1 MIRRHEN
8 PTDERNDAMPRSRIA
23 QVSAG
28 TAAVAGVLAAAA
40 TLLAPARAHAQ
51 EGGTFAVRG
60 ATIHTV
66 ADGVI
71 EDGTIVL
78 RDGRIIAV
86 GRDVDIPA
94 DAEIIDGEGKHVF
107 PGMIDSFSS
116 LGLTEIGA
124 VAVTND
130 ASELGRWNPHLNAH
144 TAIHPASEHIPVAR
158 ANGITHTMAVP
169 GGGGRGFG
177 GGGGSGIQG
186 QATLI
191 HLDGWTV
198 EEMEIEKTAAMVIGW
213 PTLSTS
219 FRSFAGFGRP
229 QGGRAFRQA
238 QERFDEQ
245 VAEMD
250 EWFVAAQHY
259 RQAVASGS
267 SRVPRNIQLE
277 HLSRVFDRG
286 MKVIVRANGWREIES
301 AIEFS
306 EKWNLDLVIA
316 GGTGAREIAAT
327 LAEKDIPIILGPVQ
341 RLPQG
346 EDTAYDD
353 PNTLPGVLHDAGV
366 EIAFATFNSS
376 DSRTLP
382 YEAANSVSWGL
393 SKDAA
398 LEAVTLAPARVLGV
412 DDRLGSL
419 EVGKVGNV
427 IVTDGDP
434 LEITTEIEWV
444 FIKGVPSSLDNKHDS
459 LWEKYDNRP
468 ARRVTTTTT

>member
-1 MIRRHEN
+1 MTRRSGN
-8 PTDERNDAMPRSRIA
+8 TLGNNTDDRIDTMVKSIIA
-23 QVSAG
+23 
-28 TAAVAGVLAAAA
+28 TAAVLGAVGLA
-40 TLLAPARAHAQ
+40 LPAQAVAQ

-66 ADGVI
+66 ANGAI
-71 EDGTIVL
+71 ENGTIVL
-78 RDGRIIAV
+78 RGGQIIAV
-86 GRDVDIPA
+86 GRDVEIPA

-107 PGMIDSFSS
+107 PGMIDAFSS
-116 LGLTEIGA
+116 LGLTEVGA

-158 ANGITHTMAVP
+158 ANGITHTMAAP
-169 GGGGRGFG
+169 GGGGRGF

-213 PTLSTS
+213 PTLSAGGGR
-219 FRSFAGFGRP
+219 FGGFGGGG
-229 QGGRAFRQA
+229 GGRSFRQA
-238 QERFDEQ
+238 QERFDEE

-250 EWFVAAQHY
+250 SWFVAAQHY
-259 RQAVASGS
+259 KQAVESGS
-267 SRVPRNIQLE
+267 DRVERNIQLE
-277 HLSRVFDRG
+277 HLSRVLDRG
-286 MKVIVRANGWREIES
+286 MKVIVRANGWREMES
-301 AIEFS
+301 AIEFA
-306 EKWNLDLVIA
+306 EKWNLDIAIA
-316 GGTGAREIAAT
+316 GGNGAREIAGT
-327 LAEKDIPIILGPVQ
+327 LAEKNIPVILGPVQ

-346 EDTAYDD
+346 EDTGYDD

-366 EIAFATFNSS
+366 EIAFATFNSA

-393 SKDAA
+393 PQDAA

-419 EVGKVGNV
+419 EVGKVGNL

-434 LEITTEIEWV
+434 LEITTAIEWV
-444 FIKGVPSSLDNKHDS
+444 FIKGVPSDLDNKHRR

-468 ARRVTTTTT
+468 ARRAVTTTT

>member
-1 MIRRHEN
+1 MMRRSGN
-8 PTDERNDAMPRSRIA
+8 ILGNTLRNTTNDRIDTMVKSIVA
-23 QVSAG
+23 
-28 TAAVAGVLAAAA
+28 TAAVLGTVALALPAQAA
-40 TLLAPARAHAQ
+40 AQ
-51 EGGTFAVRG
+51 EGGTFAVQG

-71 EDGTIVL
+71 ENGTIVL

-86 GRDVDIPA
+86 GRDVEIPA

-107 PGMIDSFSS
+107 PGMIDAFSS

-158 ANGITHTMAVP
+158 ANGITHTMAAP
-169 GGGGRGFG
+169 GGGGRFG

-198 EEMEIEKTAAMVIGW
+198 EEMEIEKTAAMVLGW
-213 PTLSTS
+213 PTLSAGGGR
-219 FRSFAGFGRP
+219 FGGFGGGGG
-229 QGGRAFRQA
+229 GGRSFRQA

-259 RQAVASGS
+259 RQAVESGS
-267 SRVPRNIQLE
+267 NRVPRNIQLE
-277 HLSRVFDRG
+277 HLSRVLDRG

-301 AIEFS
+301 AIEFA

-316 GGTGAREIAAT
+316 GGTGAREIAGT
-327 LAEKDIPIILGPVQ
+327 LAEKNVPVILGPVQ

-366 EIAFATFNSS
+366 EIAFATFNSA

-393 SKDAA
+393 TKDAA

-419 EVGKVGNV
+419 EVGKVGNL

-444 FIKGVPSSLDNKHDS
+444 FIKGVPSDLDNKHRS

>member
-1 MIRRHEN
+1 MTRRSGN
-8 PTDERNDAMPRSRIA
+8 TLGNNTDDRIDTMVKSIIA
-23 QVSAG
+23 
-28 TAAVAGVLAAAA
+28 TAAVLGAVGLA
-40 TLLAPARAHAQ
+40 LPAEAVAQ

-66 ADGVI
+66 ANGAI
-71 EDGTIVL
+71 ENGTIML
-78 RDGRIIAV
+78 RGGQIIAV
-86 GRDVDIPA
+86 GRDVEIPA

-107 PGMIDSFSS
+107 PGMIDAFSS
-116 LGLTEIGA
+116 LGLTEVGA

-158 ANGITHTMAVP
+158 ANGITHTMAAP
-169 GGGGRGFG
+169 GGGGRFG

-213 PTLSTS
+213 PTLSAGGGR
-219 FRSFAGFGRP
+219 FGGFGGGG
-229 QGGRAFRQA
+229 GGRSFRQA
-238 QERFDEQ
+238 QERFDEE

-250 EWFVAAQHY
+250 SWFVAAQHY
-259 RQAVASGS
+259 KQAVESGS
-267 SRVPRNIQLE
+267 DRVERNIQLE
-277 HLSRVFDRG
+277 HLSRVLDRG
-286 MKVIVRANGWREIES
+286 MKVIVRANGWREMES
-301 AIEFS
+301 AIEFA
-306 EKWNLDLVIA
+306 EKWNLDLAIA
-316 GGTGAREIAAT
+316 GGNGAREIAGT
-327 LAEKDIPIILGPVQ
+327 LAEKNIPVILGPVQ

-346 EDTAYDD
+346 EDTGYDD

-366 EIAFATFNSS
+366 EIAFATFNSA

-393 SKDAA
+393 PQDAA

-419 EVGKVGNV
+419 EVGKVGNL

-434 LEITTEIEWV
+434 LEITTAIEWV
-444 FIKGVPSSLDNKHDS
+444 FIKGVPSDLDNKHRS

-468 ARRVTTTTT
+468 ARRAVTTTT

>member
-1 MIRRHEN
+1 MMRRSGN
-8 PTDERNDAMPRSRIA
+8 ILGNTLRNTTNDRIDTMVKSIVA
-23 QVSAG
+23 
-28 TAAVAGVLAAAA
+28 TAAVLGTVALALPAQAA
-40 TLLAPARAHAQ
+40 AQ
-51 EGGTFAVRG
+51 EGGTFAVQG

-71 EDGTIVL
+71 ENGTIVL

-86 GRDVDIPA
+86 GRDVEIPA

-107 PGMIDSFSS
+107 PGMIDAFSS

-158 ANGITHTMAVP
+158 ANGITHTMAAP
-169 GGGGRGFG
+169 GGGGRFG

-198 EEMEIEKTAAMVIGW
+198 EEMEIEKTAAMVLGW
-213 PTLSTS
+213 PTLSAGGGRFGGFGGGGGGGRS
-219 FRSFAGFGRP
+219 FR
-229 QGGRAFRQA
+229 QT

-259 RQAVASGS
+259 RQAVESGS
-267 SRVPRNIQLE
+267 NRVPRNIQLE
-277 HLSRVFDRG
+277 HLSRVLDRG

-301 AIEFS
+301 AIEFA

-316 GGTGAREIAAT
+316 GGTGAREIAGT
-327 LAEKDIPIILGPVQ
+327 LAEKNVPVILGPVQ

-366 EIAFATFNSS
+366 EIAFATFNSA

-393 SKDAA
+393 TKDAA

-419 EVGKVGNV
+419 EVGKVGNL

-444 FIKGVPSSLDNKHDS
+444 FIKGVPSDLDNKHRS

>member
-1 MIRRHEN
+1 MMRRSGN
-8 PTDERNDAMPRSRIA
+8 ILGNTLRNTTNDRIDTMVKSIVA
-23 QVSAG
+23 IAAVFG
-28 TAAVAGVLAAAA
+28 TAGFALPAQAA
-40 TLLAPARAHAQ
+40 AQ
-51 EGGTFAVRG
+51 EGGTFAVQG

-71 EDGTIVL
+71 ENGTIVL

-86 GRDVDIPA
+86 GSDVEIPA

-107 PGMIDSFSS
+107 PGMIDAFSS
-116 LGLTEIGA
+116 LGLTEVGA

-158 ANGITHTMAVP
+158 ANGITHTMAAP
-169 GGGGRGFG
+169 GGGGRFG

-198 EEMEIEKTAAMVIGW
+198 EEMEIEKTAAMVLGW
-213 PTLSTS
+213 PTLSAGGGR
-219 FRSFAGFGRP
+219 FGGFGGGGG
-229 QGGRAFRQA
+229 GGRSFRQA

-259 RQAVASGS
+259 RQAVESGS
-267 SRVPRNIQLE
+267 NRVPRNIQLE
-277 HLSRVFDRG
+277 HLSRVLDQG

-301 AIEFS
+301 AIEFA

-316 GGTGAREIAAT
+316 GGTGAREIAGT
-327 LAEKDIPIILGPVQ
+327 LAEKNVPVILGPVQ

-366 EIAFATFNSS
+366 EIAFATFNSA

-393 SKDAA
+393 TKDAA

-419 EVGKVGNV
+419 EVGKVGNL

-444 FIKGVPSSLDNKHDS
+444 FIKGVPSDLDNKHRS

>member
-1 MIRRHEN
+1 MLKSI
-8 PTDERNDAMPRSRIA
+8 
-23 QVSAG
+23 VG
-28 TAAVAGVLAAAA
+28 TAAVLGIIGLG
-40 TLLAPARAHAQ
+40 APGPAIAQ

-60 ATIHTV
+60 AMIYTV

-86 GRDVDIPA
+86 GRDVEIPA

-130 ASELGRWNPHLNAH
+130 SGELGRWNPHLNAH

-158 ANGITHTMAVP
+158 ANGITHTMAAP
-169 GGGGRGFG
+169 GGGGRFG

-213 PTLSTS
+213 PTLSTGGGR
-219 FRSFAGFGRP
+219 FFGFGGGGG
-229 QGGRAFRQA
+229 GGRSFRQA

-250 EWFVAAQHY
+250 SWFVAAEHY

-277 HLSRVFDRG
+277 HLSRVLDRG

-301 AIEFS
+301 AIEFA

-316 GGTGAREIAAT
+316 GGNGAREIAGT
-327 LAEKDIPIILGPVQ
+327 LAEKGIPVILGPVQ

-393 SKDAA
+393 SRDAA

-419 EVGKVGNV
+419 EVGKVGNL

-434 LEITTEIEWV
+434 LEITTQIEWV
-444 FIKGVPSSLDNKHDS
+444 FIKGVPSDLDNKHRS

>member
-1 MIRRHEN
+1 MTRGSGN
-8 PTDERNDAMPRSRIA
+8 TLGNTLRNTTNDRIDTMVKSIVA
-23 QVSAG
+23 
-28 TAAVAGVLAAAA
+28 TAAVLGTVALALPAQAA
-40 TLLAPARAHAQ
+40 AQ
-51 EGGTFAVRG
+51 EGGTFAVQG

-71 EDGTIVL
+71 ENGTIVL

-86 GRDVDIPA
+86 GRDVEIPA

-107 PGMIDSFSS
+107 PGMIDAFSS

-158 ANGITHTMAVP
+158 ANGITHTMAAP
-169 GGGGRGFG
+169 GGGGRFG

-198 EEMEIEKTAAMVIGW
+198 EEMEIEKTAAMVLGW
-213 PTLSTS
+213 PTLSAGGGR
-219 FRSFAGFGRP
+219 FGGFGGGGG
-229 QGGRAFRQA
+229 GGRSFRQA
-238 QERFDEQ
+238 RERFDEQ

-259 RQAVASGS
+259 RQAVESGS
-267 SRVPRNIQLE
+267 NRVPRNIQLE
-277 HLSRVFDRG
+277 HLSRVLDRG

-301 AIEFS
+301 AIEFA

-316 GGTGAREIAAT
+316 GGTGAREIAGT
-327 LAEKDIPIILGPVQ
+327 LAEKNVPVILGPVQ

-366 EIAFATFNSS
+366 EIAFATFNSA

-393 SKDAA
+393 TKDAA

-419 EVGKVGNV
+419 EVGKVGNL

-444 FIKGVPSSLDNKHDS
+444 FIKGVPSDLDNKHRS

>member
-1 MIRRHEN
+1 MTR
-8 PTDERNDAMPRSRIA
+8 RSRDTLGNTTNDRIDTMVKSIIA
-23 QVSAG
+23 
-28 TAAVAGVLAAAA
+28 TAAVLGTVALALPAQAA
-40 TLLAPARAHAQ
+40 AQ

-60 ATIHTV
+60 AMIHTV

-71 EDGTIVL
+71 ENGTIVL

-86 GRDVDIPA
+86 GPDVEIPA

-107 PGMIDSFSS
+107 PGMIDAFSS
-116 LGLTEIGA
+116 LGLTEVGA

-158 ANGITHTMAVP
+158 ANGITHTMAAP
-169 GGGGRGFG
+169 GGGGRFG

-198 EEMEIEKTAAMVIGW
+198 EEMEIEKTAAMVLGW
-213 PTLSTS
+213 PTLSAGGGR
-219 FRSFAGFGRP
+219 FGGFGGG
-229 QGGRAFRQA
+229 GGRSFRQA

-259 RQAVASGS
+259 RQAVESGS
-267 SRVPRNIQLE
+267 NRVPRNIQLE
-277 HLSRVFDRG
+277 HLSRVLDQG

-301 AIEFS
+301 AVEFA

-316 GGTGAREIAAT
+316 GGTGAREIAGT
-327 LAEKDIPIILGPVQ
+327 LAEKNIPVILGPVQ

-346 EDTAYDD
+346 ENTAYDD

-366 EIAFATFNSS
+366 EIAFATFNSA

-393 SKDAA
+393 TKDAA

-419 EVGKVGNV
+419 EVGKVGNL
-427 IVTDGDP
+427 ILTDGDP

-444 FIKGVPSSLDNKHDS
+444 FIKGVPSDLDNKHRS

>member
-1 MIRRHEN
+1 MTRGPGN
-8 PTDERNDAMPRSRIA
+8 SFGNTMNDRIGNMLKSIVA
-23 QVSAG
+23 
-28 TAAVAGVLAAAA
+28 TAALLGTVGFALPAQAAA
-40 TLLAPARAHAQ
+40 Q
-51 EGGTFAVRG
+51 DGGTFAVQG

-66 ADGVI
+66 SDGVI
-71 EDGTIVL
+71 EGGTIVI

-86 GRDVDIPA
+86 GNDVDIPA

-158 ANGITHTMAVP
+158 ANGITHSMVAP
-169 GGGGRGFG
+169 GGGGRGF

-186 QATLI
+186 QATLV

-198 EEMEIEKTAAMVIGW
+198 EEMEIEKTAAMVLGW
-213 PTLSTS
+213 PTLSTG
-219 FRSFAGFGRP
+219 FRAFAGFGP
-229 QGGRAFRQA
+229 PSGGRSFRQA

-245 VAEMD
+245 VAEID

-267 SRVPRNIQLE
+267 DRVPRNIQLE
-277 HLSRVFDRG
+277 HLSRVLDRG

-301 AIEFS
+301 AIEFA

-316 GGTGAREIAAT
+316 GGNGAREIAAT
-327 LAEKDIPIILGPVQ
+327 LAEKNIPVILGPVQ
-341 RLPQG
+341 RVPQG

-353 PNTLPGVLHDAGV
+353 PNTLPGALHDAGV

-393 SKDAA
+393 TKEAA

-419 EVGKVGNV
+419 EVGKVGNL

-434 LEITTEIEWV
+434 LEITTQIEWV
-444 FIKGVPSSLDNKHDS
+444 FIKGVPSDLDNKHRS
-459 LWEKYDNRP
+459 LWEKYNNRP

>member
-1 MIRRHEN
+1 MIRWYEN
-8 PTDERNDAMPRSRIA
+8 PTDERNDVMARSS
-23 QVSAG
+23 SARMIGG

-86 GRDVDIPA
+86 GRDVDVPA

-213 PTLSTS
+213 PSLSTS

-229 QGGRAFRQA
+229 SGGRSFRQA
-238 QERFDEQ
+238 RERFDEQ

-250 EWFVAAQHY
+250 EWFVAARHY
-259 RQAVASGS
+259 KQAVASGS

-277 HLSRVFDRG
+277 HLSRVLERG

-306 EKWNLDLVIA
+306 EKWDLDLVIA

-327 LAEKDIPIILGPVQ
+327 LAEKDIPVILGPVQ

-393 SKDAA
+393 PQDAA

-419 EVGKVGNV
+419 EVGKVGNL

>member
-1 MIRRHEN
+1 MTRRSGNTPVNILANTTNH
-8 PTDERNDAMPRSRIA
+8 RIDTMVKSIVA
-23 QVSAG
+23 
-28 TAAVAGVLAAAA
+28 TAAVLGTLGVAVPVQAA
-40 TLLAPARAHAQ
+40 AQ
-51 EGGTFAVRG
+51 EGGTFAVQG

-66 ADGVI
+66 SDGVI
-71 EDGTIVL
+71 DEGTIVI

-86 GRDVDIPA
+86 GSDVEVPA

-158 ANGITHTMAVP
+158 ANGITHTMTAP
-169 GGGGRGFG
+169 G

-198 EEMEIEKTAAMVIGW
+198 EEMEIEKTAAMVLGW

-219 FRSFAGFGRP
+219 FRAFAGFGRP
-229 QGGRAFRQA
+229 AGGRSFRQA

-250 EWFVAAQHY
+250 EWFVAADHY

-277 HLSRVFDRG
+277 HLSRVLDRG

-301 AIEFS
+301 AIEFA

-316 GGTGAREIAAT
+316 GGTGAREIAGT
-327 LAEKDIPIILGPVQ
+327 LAEKNVPVILGPVQ

-366 EIAFATFNSS
+366 EIAFATFNSA

-393 SKDAA
+393 TKDAA

-419 EVGKVGNV
+419 EVGKVGNL

-444 FIKGVPSSLDNKHDS
+444 FIKGVPSDLDNKHRS

>member
-1 MIRRHEN
+1 MVKSI
-8 PTDERNDAMPRSRIA
+8 IA
-23 QVSAG
+23 
-28 TAAVAGVLAAAA
+28 TAAVLGAVGLA
-40 TLLAPARAHAQ
+40 LPAEAVAQ

-66 ADGVI
+66 ANGAI
-71 EDGTIVL
+71 ENGTIML
-78 RDGRIIAV
+78 RGGQIIAV
-86 GRDVDIPA
+86 GRDVEIPA

-107 PGMIDSFSS
+107 PGMIDAFSS
-116 LGLTEIGA
+116 LGLTEVGA

-158 ANGITHTMAVP
+158 ANGITHTMAAP
-169 GGGGRGFG
+169 GGGGRFG

-213 PTLSTS
+213 PTLSAGGGR
-219 FRSFAGFGRP
+219 FGGFGGGG
-229 QGGRAFRQA
+229 GGRSFRQA
-238 QERFDEQ
+238 QERFDEE

-250 EWFVAAQHY
+250 SWFVAAQHY
-259 RQAVASGS
+259 KQAVESGS
-267 SRVPRNIQLE
+267 DRVERNIQLE
-277 HLSRVFDRG
+277 HLSRVLDRG
-286 MKVIVRANGWREIES
+286 MKVIVRANGWREMES
-301 AIEFS
+301 AIEFA
-306 EKWNLDLVIA
+306 EKWNLDLAIA
-316 GGTGAREIAAT
+316 GGNGAREIAGT
-327 LAEKDIPIILGPVQ
+327 LAEKNIPVILGPVQ

-346 EDTAYDD
+346 EDTGYDD

-366 EIAFATFNSS
+366 EIAFATFNSA

-393 SKDAA
+393 PQDAA

-419 EVGKVGNV
+419 EVGKVGNL

-434 LEITTEIEWV
+434 LEITTAIEWV
-444 FIKGVPSSLDNKHDS
+444 FIKGVPSDLDNKHRS

-468 ARRVTTTTT
+468 ARRAVTTTT

>member
-1 MIRRHEN
+1 MMRGSGNILGN
-8 PTDERNDAMPRSRIA
+8 TLRNTTNDRIDTMVKSIA
-23 QVSAG
+23 AIAAVFG
-28 TAAVAGVLAAAA
+28 TAGFAVPAQAA
-40 TLLAPARAHAQ
+40 AQ
-51 EGGTFAVRG
+51 EGGTFAVQG

-71 EDGTIVL
+71 ENGTIVL

-86 GRDVDIPA
+86 GSDVEIPA

-107 PGMIDSFSS
+107 PGMIDAFSS
-116 LGLTEIGA
+116 LGLTEVGA

-158 ANGITHTMAVP
+158 ANGITHTMAAP
-169 GGGGRGFG
+169 GGGGRFG

-198 EEMEIEKTAAMVIGW
+198 EEMEIEKTAAMVLGW
-213 PTLSTS
+213 PTLC
-219 FRSFAGFGRP
+219 GGG
-229 QGGRAFRQA
+229 GGRSFRQA

-259 RQAVASGS
+259 RQAVESGS
-267 SRVPRNIQLE
+267 NRVPRNIQLE
-277 HLSRVFDRG
+277 HLSRVLDRG

-301 AIEFS
+301 AIEFA

-316 GGTGAREIAAT
+316 GGTGAREIAGT
-327 LAEKDIPIILGPVQ
+327 LAEKNIPVILGPVQ

-366 EIAFATFNSS
+366 EIAFATFNSA

-393 SKDAA
+393 TKDAA

-419 EVGKVGNV
+419 EVGKVGNL

-444 FIKGVPSSLDNKHDS
+444 FIKGVPSDLDNKHRS

>member
-1 MIRRHEN
+1 MTRGSGN
-8 PTDERNDAMPRSRIA
+8 TTKQPGNTTDGRIGTMLMSIIGTAVVLGVAGLGAPAEAIA
-23 QVSAG
+23 QD
-28 TAAVAGVLAAAA
+28 
-40 TLLAPARAHAQ
+40 
-51 EGGTFAVRG
+51 GGTFAVRG

-66 ADGVI
+66 ANGAI

-78 RDGRIIAV
+78 RGGRIIAV
-86 GRDVDIPA
+86 GRDVEIPA
-94 DAEIIDGEGKHVF
+94 DAEIIDGQGKHVF

-116 LGLTEIGA
+116 LGLTEVGA

-158 ANGITHTMAVP
+158 ANGITHTMAAP
-169 GGGGRGFG
+169 GGGGRFG

-213 PTLSTS
+213 PTLSTG
-219 FRSFAGFGRP
+219 FRAFAGFAAPG
-229 QGGRAFRQA
+229 GGRSFRRA

-250 EWFVAAQHY
+250 AWFVAADHY

-267 SRVPRNIQLE
+267 SRVPRDIQLE
-277 HLSRVFDRG
+277 HLSRVLDRG

-301 AIEFS
+301 ALGCA

-316 GGTGAREIAAT
+316 GGNGAREIAGT
-327 LAEKDIPIILGPVQ
+327 LAEKNIPVILGPVQ

-346 EDTAYDD
+346 DDTAYDD

-393 SKDAA
+393 PQDAA

-419 EVGKVGNV
+419 EVGKVGNL

-434 LEITTEIEWV
+434 LEITTQIEWV
-444 FIKGVPSSLDNKHDS
+444 FIKGVPSDLDNKHRS
-459 LWEKYDNRP
+459 LWEKYDSRP

>member
-1 MIRRHEN
+1 MTRF
-8 PTDERNDAMPRSRIA
+8 RNIVGA
-23 QVSAG
+23 V
-28 TAAVAGVLAAAA
+28 AAVGTLSIVTSIVTPERAA
-40 TLLAPARAHAQ
+40 AQ

-66 ADGVI
+66 ANGAI
-71 EDGTIVL
+71 ENGTIVL
-78 RDGRIIAV
+78 RGGQIIAV
-86 GRDVDIPA
+86 GRDVEIPA
-94 DAEIIDGEGKHVF
+94 DAEIIDGEGKHVY
-107 PGMIDSFSS
+107 PGMIDAFSS
-116 LGLTEIGA
+116 LGLTEVGA

-158 ANGITHTMAVP
+158 ANGITHTMAAP
-169 GGGGRGFG
+169 GGGGRGF

-213 PTLSTS
+213 PTLSAGGGR
-219 FRSFAGFGRP
+219 FGGFGGGG
-229 QGGRAFRQA
+229 GGRSFRQA
-238 QERFDEQ
+238 QERFDEE

-250 EWFVAAQHY
+250 SWFAAAQHY
-259 RQAVASGS
+259 KQAVESGS
-267 SRVPRNIQLE
+267 GRVERNIQLE
-277 HLSRVFDRG
+277 HLSRVLDRG
-286 MKVIVRANGWREIES
+286 MKVIVRANGWREMES
-301 AIEFS
+301 AIEFA
-306 EKWNLDLVIA
+306 EKWNLDIAIA
-316 GGTGAREIAAT
+316 GGNGAREIAGT
-327 LAEKDIPIILGPVQ
+327 LAEKNIPVILGPVQ

-346 EDTAYDD
+346 EDTGYDD

-366 EIAFATFNSS
+366 EIAFATFNSA

-393 SKDAA
+393 PQDVA

-419 EVGKVGNV
+419 EVGKVGNL

-434 LEITTEIEWV
+434 LEITTAIEWV
-444 FIKGVPSSLDNKHDS
+444 FIKGVPSDLDNKHRR

-468 ARRVTTTTT
+468 ARRTVTTTT

>member
-1 MIRRHEN
+1 MVK
-8 PTDERNDAMPRSRIA
+8 SIA
-23 QVSAG
+23 AIAAVFG
-28 TAAVAGVLAAAA
+28 TAGFAVPAQAA
-40 TLLAPARAHAQ
+40 AQ
-51 EGGTFAVRG
+51 EGGTFAVQG

-71 EDGTIVL
+71 ENGTIVL

-86 GRDVDIPA
+86 GSDVEIPA

-107 PGMIDSFSS
+107 PGMIDAFSS
-116 LGLTEIGA
+116 LGLTEVGA

-158 ANGITHTMAVP
+158 ANGITHTMAAP
-169 GGGGRGFG
+169 GGGGRFG

-198 EEMEIEKTAAMVIGW
+198 EEMEIEKTAAMVLGW
-213 PTLSTS
+213 PTLS
-219 FRSFAGFGRP
+219 AG
-229 QGGRAFRQA
+229 GGRFGGGGGGRSFRQA

-259 RQAVASGS
+259 RQAVESGS
-267 SRVPRNIQLE
+267 NRVPRNIQLE
-277 HLSRVFDRG
+277 HLSRVLDRG

-301 AIEFS
+301 AIEFA

-316 GGTGAREIAAT
+316 GGTGAREIAGT
-327 LAEKDIPIILGPVQ
+327 LAEKNIPVILGPVQ

-366 EIAFATFNSS
+366 EIAFATFNSA

-393 SKDAA
+393 TKDAA

-419 EVGKVGNV
+419 EAGKVGNL

-444 FIKGVPSSLDNKHDS
+444 FIKGVPSDLDNKHRS

>member
-1 MIRRHEN
+1 MRLISGNRIH
-8 PTDERNDAMPRSRIA
+8 AMTRSII
-23 QVSAG
+23 
-28 TAAVAGVLAAAA
+28 AAVAVAAGVTAAFPGEA
-40 TLLAPARAHAQ
+40 LAQ
-51 EGGTFAVRG
+51 EGATFAVRG
-60 ATIHTV
+60 AMIHTV
-66 ADGVI
+66 SNGVI
-71 EDGTIVL
+71 ENGTIVL
-78 RDGRIIAV
+78 RGGRIIAV
-86 GRDVDIPA
+86 GQDVEIPA

-107 PGMIDSFSS
+107 PGMIDAFSS

-130 ASELGRWNPHLNAH
+130 SGELGRWNPHLNAH

-158 ANGITHTMAVP
+158 ANGITHTMAAP
-169 GGGGRGFG
+169 GGGGRFG

-198 EEMEIEKTAAMVIGW
+198 EEMEIEKTAAMIVSW
-213 PTLSTS
+213 PNLGGGGGR
-219 FRSFAGFGRP
+219 FFGFGGGG
-229 QGGRAFRQA
+229 GGRSFRQA

-267 SRVPRNIQLE
+267 DRVARNIQLE
-277 HLSRVFDRG
+277 HLSRVLDRG

-301 AIEFS
+301 AIEFA
-306 EKWNLDLVIA
+306 EKWNLDIAIA
-316 GGTGAREIAAT
+316 GGTGAREIAGT
-327 LAEKDIPIILGPVQ
+327 LAEKNIPVILGPVQ

-366 EIAFATFNSS
+366 EIAFATFNSA

-419 EVGKVGNV
+419 EVGKVGNL
-427 IVTDGDP
+427 IITDGDP

-444 FIKGVPSSLDNKHDS
+444 FIKGVPSDLDNKHRS
-459 LWEKYDNRP
+459 LWEKYNNRP
-468 ARRVTTTTT
+468 PRRVVTTTT

>member
-1 MIRRHEN
+1 MLKSI
-8 PTDERNDAMPRSRIA
+8 
-23 QVSAG
+23 VG
-28 TAAVAGVLAAAA
+28 TAAVLGVVGLG
-40 TLLAPARAHAQ
+40 APSGAVAQ

-86 GRDVDIPA
+86 GRDVEIPA

-107 PGMIDSFSS
+107 PGMIDAFSS
-116 LGLTEIGA
+116 LGLTEVGA

-158 ANGITHTMAVP
+158 ANGITHTMAAP
-169 GGGGRGFG
+169 GGGGRFG

-198 EEMEIEKTAAMVIGW
+198 EEMEIEKTAAMVLGW
-213 PTLSTS
+213 PTLS
-219 FRSFAGFGRP
+219 AGFRGFGGFGGGGG
-229 QGGRAFRQA
+229 GGRSFRQA

-250 EWFVAAQHY
+250 SWFVAAQHY
-259 RQAVASGS
+259 RQAVESGS

-277 HLSRVFDRG
+277 HLSRVLDRG
-286 MKVIVRANGWREIES
+286 MKVIVRTNGWREIES
-301 AIEFS
+301 AIEFA
-306 EKWNLDLVIA
+306 EKWNLDLVVA
-316 GGTGAREIAAT
+316 GGTGAREIAGT
-327 LAEKDIPIILGPVQ
+327 LAEKDIPVILGPVQ

-393 SKDAA
+393 PRDAA

-419 EVGKVGNV
+419 EVGKVGNL

-444 FIKGVPSSLDNKHDS
+444 FIKGVPSDLDNKHRS

-468 ARRVTTTTT
+468 ARRVTTTT

>member
-1 MIRRHEN
+1 MTRF
-8 PTDERNDAMPRSRIA
+8 RNI
-23 QVSAG
+23 VG
-28 TAAVAGVLAAAA
+28 TAAAVGTLSIVTSIVTPERAA
-40 TLLAPARAHAQ
+40 PQ

-66 ADGVI
+66 ANGAI
-71 EDGTIVL
+71 ENGTIVL
-78 RDGRIIAV
+78 RGGQIIAV
-86 GRDVDIPA
+86 GRDVEIPA
-94 DAEIIDGEGKHVF
+94 DAEIIDGEGKHVY
-107 PGMIDSFSS
+107 PGMIDAFSS
-116 LGLTEIGA
+116 LGLTEVGA

-158 ANGITHTMAVP
+158 ANGITHTMAAP
-169 GGGGRGFG
+169 GGGGRGF

-213 PTLSTS
+213 PTLSAGGGR
-219 FRSFAGFGRP
+219 FGGFGGGG
-229 QGGRAFRQA
+229 GGRSFRQA
-238 QERFDEQ
+238 QERFDEE

-250 EWFVAAQHY
+250 SWFAAAQHY
-259 RQAVASGS
+259 KQAVESGS
-267 SRVPRNIQLE
+267 GRVERNIQLE
-277 HLSRVFDRG
+277 HLSRVLDRG
-286 MKVIVRANGWREIES
+286 MKVIVRANGWREMES
-301 AIEFS
+301 AIEFA
-306 EKWNLDLVIA
+306 EKWNLDIAIA
-316 GGTGAREIAAT
+316 GGNGAREIAGT
-327 LAEKDIPIILGPVQ
+327 LAEKNIPVILGPVQ

-346 EDTAYDD
+346 EDTGYDD

-366 EIAFATFNSS
+366 EIAFATFNSA

-393 SKDAA
+393 PQDVA

-419 EVGKVGNV
+419 EVGKVGNL

-434 LEITTEIEWV
+434 LEITTAIEWV
-444 FIKGVPSSLDNKHDS
+444 FIKGVPSDLDNKHRR

-468 ARRVTTTTT
+468 ARRTVTTTT

>member
-1 MIRRHEN
+1 MTRFRTIVG
-8 PTDERNDAMPRSRIA
+8 A
-23 QVSAG
+23 V
-28 TAAVAGVLAAAA
+28 AAVGTLSIVTSIVTPERAA
-40 TLLAPARAHAQ
+40 AQ

-66 ADGVI
+66 ANGAI
-71 EDGTIVL
+71 ENGTIVL
-78 RDGRIIAV
+78 RGGQIIAV
-86 GRDVDIPA
+86 GRDVEIPA
-94 DAEIIDGEGKHVF
+94 DAEIIDGEGKHVY
-107 PGMIDSFSS
+107 PGMIDAFSS
-116 LGLTEIGA
+116 LGLTEVGA

-158 ANGITHTMAVP
+158 ANGITHTMAAP
-169 GGGGRGFG
+169 GGGGRGF

-213 PTLSTS
+213 PTLSAGGGR
-219 FRSFAGFGRP
+219 FGGFGGGG
-229 QGGRAFRQA
+229 GGRSFRQA
-238 QERFDEQ
+238 QERFDEE

-250 EWFVAAQHY
+250 SWFAAAQHY
-259 RQAVASGS
+259 KQAVESGS
-267 SRVPRNIQLE
+267 GRVERNIQLE
-277 HLSRVFDRG
+277 HLSRVLDRG
-286 MKVIVRANGWREIES
+286 MKVIVRANGWREMES
-301 AIEFS
+301 AIEFA
-306 EKWNLDLVIA
+306 EKWNLDIAIA
-316 GGTGAREIAAT
+316 GGNGAREIAGT
-327 LAEKDIPIILGPVQ
+327 LAEKNIPVILGPVQ

-346 EDTAYDD
+346 EDTGYDD

-366 EIAFATFNSS
+366 EIAFATFNSA

-393 SKDAA
+393 PQDVA

-419 EVGKVGNV
+419 EVGKVGNL

-434 LEITTEIEWV
+434 LEITTAIEWV
-444 FIKGVPSSLDNKHDS
+444 FIKGVPSDLDNKHRR

-468 ARRVTTTTT
+468 ARRTVTTTT

>member
-1 MIRRHEN
+1 MTR
-8 PTDERNDAMPRSRIA
+8 RSRDTLGNTTNDRTDTMVKSI
-23 QVSAG
+23 V
-28 TAAVAGVLAAAA
+28 AAAA
-40 TLLAPARAHAQ
+40 VLGTVGLALPAQAAAQ
-51 EGGTFAVRG
+51 EGGTFAVQG

-71 EDGTIVL
+71 ENGTIVL

-86 GRDVDIPA
+86 GSDIEIPA

-107 PGMIDSFSS
+107 PGMIDAFSS
-116 LGLTEIGA
+116 LGLTEVGA

-158 ANGITHTMAVP
+158 ANGITHTMAAP
-169 GGGGRGFG
+169 GGGGRFG

-198 EEMEIEKTAAMVIGW
+198 EEMEIEKTAAMVLGW
-213 PTLSTS
+213 PTLS
-219 FRSFAGFGRP
+219 AG
-229 QGGRAFRQA
+229 GGRFGGGGGGRSFRQA

-259 RQAVASGS
+259 RQAVESGS
-267 SRVPRNIQLE
+267 NRVPRNIQLE
-277 HLSRVFDRG
+277 HLSRVLDRG

-301 AIEFS
+301 AIEFA
-306 EKWNLDLVIA
+306 EKWDLDLVIA
-316 GGTGAREIAAT
+316 GGNGAREIAGT
-327 LAEKDIPIILGPVQ
+327 LAEKNIPVILGAVQ

-366 EIAFATFNSS
+366 EIAFATFNSA

-382 YEAANSVSWGL
+382 YEAANSVAWGL
-393 SKDAA
+393 AKDAA

-419 EVGKVGNV
+419 EVGKVGNL

-444 FIKGVPSSLDNKHDS
+444 FIKGVPSDLDNKHRS

>member
-8 PTDERNDAMPRSRIA
+8 PTDERNDAMTRSRIA
-23 QVSAG
+23 QAFAG
-28 TAAVAGVLAAAA
+28 TAAVAGILAAAA
-40 TLLAPARAHAQ
+40 TLLAPTQADAQ

-66 ADGVI
+66 AEGVI

-86 GRDVDIPA
+86 GREVDIPA

-213 PTLSTS
+213 PSLSTS

-229 QGGRAFRQA
+229 SGGRSFRQA
-238 QERFDEQ
+238 RERFDEQ

-250 EWFVAAQHY
+250 EWFVAARHY
-259 RQAVASGS
+259 KQAVASGS

-277 HLSRVFDRG
+277 HLSRVLERG

-306 EKWNLDLVIA
+306 EKWDLDLVIA

-327 LAEKDIPIILGPVQ
+327 LAEKDIPVILGPVQ

-393 SKDAA
+393 SQDAA

-419 EVGKVGNV
+419 EVGKVGNL

-444 FIKGVPSSLDNKHDS
+444 FIKGVPSSLDNKHRS

>member
-1 MIRRHEN
+1 MMRRSGN
-8 PTDERNDAMPRSRIA
+8 ILGNTLRNTTNDRIDTMVKSIVA
-23 QVSAG
+23 
-28 TAAVAGVLAAAA
+28 TAAVLGTVALALPAQAA
-40 TLLAPARAHAQ
+40 AQ
-51 EGGTFAVRG
+51 EGGTFAVQG

-71 EDGTIVL
+71 ENGTIVL

-86 GRDVDIPA
+86 GRDVEIPA

-107 PGMIDSFSS
+107 PGMIDAFSS

-158 ANGITHTMAVP
+158 ANGITHTMAAP
-169 GGGGRGFG
+169 GGGGRFG

-198 EEMEIEKTAAMVIGW
+198 EEMEIEKTAAMVLGW
-213 PTLSTS
+213 PTLSAGGGR
-219 FRSFAGFGRP
+219 FGGFG
-229 QGGRAFRQA
+229 GGGGGSRSFRQA

-259 RQAVASGS
+259 RQAVESGS
-267 SRVPRNIQLE
+267 NRVPRNIQLE
-277 HLSRVFDRG
+277 HLSRVLDRG

-301 AIEFS
+301 AIEFA

-316 GGTGAREIAAT
+316 GGTGAREIAGT
-327 LAEKDIPIILGPVQ
+327 LAEKNVPVILGPVQ

-346 EDTAYDD
+346 EHTAYDD

-366 EIAFATFNSS
+366 EIAFATFNSA

-382 YEAANSVSWGL
+382 YEAANSVSWGFT
-393 SKDAA
+393 KDAA

-419 EVGKVGNV
+419 EVGKVGNL

-444 FIKGVPSSLDNKHDS
+444 FIKGVPSDLDNKHRS

>member
-1 MIRRHEN
+1 MTRGSGNTLGNIL
-8 PTDERNDAMPRSRIA
+8 RNTTNDRIDTMVKSIVA
-23 QVSAG
+23 
-28 TAAVAGVLAAAA
+28 TAAVLGTVALALPAQAA
-40 TLLAPARAHAQ
+40 AQ
-51 EGGTFAVRG
+51 EGGTFAVQG

-71 EDGTIVL
+71 ENGTIVL

-86 GRDVDIPA
+86 GSDVEIPA

-107 PGMIDSFSS
+107 PGMIDAFSS
-116 LGLTEIGA
+116 LGLTEVGA

-158 ANGITHTMAVP
+158 ANGITHTMAAP
-169 GGGGRGFG
+169 GGGGRFG

-198 EEMEIEKTAAMVIGW
+198 EEMEIEKTAAMVLGW
-213 PTLSTS
+213 PTLSAGGGR
-219 FRSFAGFGRP
+219 FGGFGGGGG
-229 QGGRAFRQA
+229 GGRSFRQA

-259 RQAVASGS
+259 RQAVESGS
-267 SRVPRNIQLE
+267 NRVPRNIQLE
-277 HLSRVFDRG
+277 HLSRVLDQG

-301 AIEFS
+301 AIEFA

-316 GGTGAREIAAT
+316 GGTGAREIAGT
-327 LAEKDIPIILGPVQ
+327 LAEKNIPVILGPVQ

-366 EIAFATFNSS
+366 EIAFATFNSA

-393 SKDAA
+393 TKDAA

-419 EVGKVGNV
+419 EVGKVGNL

-444 FIKGVPSSLDNKHDS
+444 FIKGVPSDLDNKHRS

>member
-1 MIRRHEN
+1 MTRF
-8 PTDERNDAMPRSRIA
+8 RNI
-23 QVSAG
+23 VG
-28 TAAVAGVLAAAA
+28 TAAAVGTLSIVTSIVTPERAA
-40 TLLAPARAHAQ
+40 AQ

-66 ADGVI
+66 ANGAI
-71 EDGTIVL
+71 ENGTIVL
-78 RDGRIIAV
+78 RGGQIIAV
-86 GRDVDIPA
+86 GRDVEIPA
-94 DAEIIDGEGKHVF
+94 DAEIIDGEGKHVY
-107 PGMIDSFSS
+107 PGMIDAFSS
-116 LGLTEIGA
+116 LGLTEVGA

-158 ANGITHTMAVP
+158 ANGITHTMAAP
-169 GGGGRGFG
+169 GGGGRGF

-213 PTLSTS
+213 PTLSAGGGR
-219 FRSFAGFGRP
+219 FGGFGGGG
-229 QGGRAFRQA
+229 GGRSFRQA
-238 QERFDEQ
+238 QERFDEE

-250 EWFVAAQHY
+250 SWFAAAQHY
-259 RQAVASGS
+259 KQAVESGS
-267 SRVPRNIQLE
+267 GRVERNIQLE
-277 HLSRVFDRG
+277 HLSRVLDRG
-286 MKVIVRANGWREIES
+286 MKVIVRANGWREMES
-301 AIEFS
+301 AIEFA
-306 EKWNLDLVIA
+306 EKWNLDIAIA
-316 GGTGAREIAAT
+316 GGNGAREIAGT
-327 LAEKDIPIILGPVQ
+327 LAEKNIPVILGPVQ

-346 EDTAYDD
+346 EDTGYDD

-366 EIAFATFNSS
+366 EIAFATFNSA

-393 SKDAA
+393 PQDVA

-419 EVGKVGNV
+419 EVGKVGNL

-434 LEITTEIEWV
+434 LEITTAIEWV
-444 FIKGVPSSLDNKHDS
+444 FIKGVPSDLDNKHRR

-468 ARRVTTTTT
+468 ARRTVTTTT

>member
-1 MIRRHEN
+1 MTR
-8 PTDERNDAMPRSRIA
+8 RSRDTLGNTTNDRIDTMVKSIVA
-23 QVSAG
+23 
-28 TAAVAGVLAAAA
+28 TAAVLGTVALALPAQAA
-40 TLLAPARAHAQ
+40 AQ
-51 EGGTFAVRG
+51 EGGTFAVQG
-60 ATIHTV
+60 AMIHTV

-71 EDGTIVL
+71 ENGTIVL

-86 GRDVDIPA
+86 GRDVEIPA

-107 PGMIDSFSS
+107 PGMIDAFSS
-116 LGLTEIGA
+116 LGLTEVGA

-158 ANGITHTMAVP
+158 ANGITHTMAAP
-169 GGGGRGFG
+169 GGGGRFG

-198 EEMEIEKTAAMVIGW
+198 EEMEIEKTAAMVLGW
-213 PTLSTS
+213 PTLS
-219 FRSFAGFGRP
+219 AG
-229 QGGRAFRQA
+229 GGRFGGGGGGRSFRQA

-259 RQAVASGS
+259 RQAVESGS

-277 HLSRVFDRG
+277 HLSRVLDQG

-301 AIEFS
+301 AVEFA

-316 GGTGAREIAAT
+316 GGTGAREIAGT
-327 LAEKDIPIILGPVQ
+327 LAEKNIPVILGPVQ

-366 EIAFATFNSS
+366 EIAFATFNSA

-393 SKDAA
+393 TKDAA

-419 EVGKVGNV
+419 EVGKVGNL

-444 FIKGVPSSLDNKHDS
+444 FIKGVPSDLDNKHRS